1 MYLALY
7 AVFSSSNIT
16 LTFCLFLSLAV
27 VSFISFLLSDLSQ
40 FAGPEKG
47 NEGDI
52 ISVFERRL
60 STDSLKLSLF
70 LSLTFSFPCFS
81 SFSYLIQ
88 FEDIISILRLVWAM
102 NIFSLYLFLY
112 LFSLWAISIL
122 GLKKG
127 KEEDI
132 TSVFE
137 LGLSKDTLKLL
148 TGCHTGKPVPSRFVV
163 GFTMLSA

>member
-1 MYLALY
+1 MP
-7 AVFSSSNIT
+7 FFSSNIT
-16 LTFCLFLSLAV
+16 LIFYLFLSLAV
-27 VSFISFLLSDLSQ
+27 SFNPFSLTNLSQ
-40 FAGPEKG
+40 FTGPEKG

-52 ISVFERRL
+52 ISVFKGRL
-60 STDSLKLSLF
+60 STDCLKLSPF
-70 LSLTFSFPCFS
+70 LSLTFSFPFFS

-148 TGCHTGKPVPSRFVV
+148 TGCNTGKPVPSRFVV
-163 GFTMLSA
+163 GFIMLSA